1 MLEKIDLDITEVP
14 IVSTAPVNKQ
24 LNNESESPI
33 IEIANAKEIDDDS
46 SNRNHTDN
54 LSQQSYDNNSIIN
67 SISNGDIKKVSL
79 LSKRQKI
86 PVRITQ
92 RCHRKNKPKNET
104 RTTTRHRLGF
114 HPNRSMVWANHLDL
128 VHMETHGTLVEDH
141 IIHLSISFRL
151 AITLR

>member
-92 RCHRKNKPKNET
+92 RCHRKKKRRIKLVPL
-104 RTTTRHRLGF
+104 RVIDWGF
-114 HPNRSMVWANHLDL
+114 TPTDQWFGS
-128 VHMETHGTLVEDH
+128 
-141 IIHLSISFRL
+141 II
-151 AITLR
+151 